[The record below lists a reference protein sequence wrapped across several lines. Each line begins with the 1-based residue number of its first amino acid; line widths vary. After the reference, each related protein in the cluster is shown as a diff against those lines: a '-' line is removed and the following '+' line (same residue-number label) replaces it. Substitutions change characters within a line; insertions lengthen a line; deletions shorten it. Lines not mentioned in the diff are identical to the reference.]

1 MKKVIY
7 LDNNATTQTAPEVVA
22 EMLPYFSEK
31 YGNPSSMYAFGGES
45 QHAIAE
51 ARKKI
56 ANLIGAEY
64 ADEIII
70 TASGSEAD
78 NTAIMSAVNS
88 FPNKKHIITSAV
100 EHPAVLEVFKHLQS
114 KGWRVDYIA
123 VDKFGVFDMEMYR
136 SVITKNTALVSVMW
150 ANSETGTIFPIKEIA
165 DIAKQNGAL
174 FHTDAVQA
182 VGKIPVN
189 VADSGI
195 DMMSFSGHKIH
206 GPKGI
211 GALYVKRGTRFLP
224 FVLGGHQEK
233 GKRAGTENVPSIVG
247 FGKAAEMAE
256 KRVKD
261 TSKIEAL
268 RDKLERALVEKIP
281 DAKVNGDQRNRLP
294 NTSNISFGYV
304 EGESILLHLDE
315 YGICASSGSACT
327 SGSLEPSHVLR
338 AMCVDFN
345 FAHGSV
351 RFSLSDKTTEAEI
364 DFVIEKLPPIIEKLR
379 KISPFGRK

>member
-1 MKKVIY
+1 MKIIY

-31 YGNPSSMYAFGGES
+31 YGNPSSMHTFGGENKR
-45 QHAIAE
+45 AIEA

-56 ANLIGAEY
+56 ANLVGAEY
-64 ADEIII
+64 ADEIIF
-70 TASGSEAD
+70 TGSGSEAD

-100 EHPAVLEVFKHLQS
+100 EHPAVLEVFKNLQS
-114 KGWRVDYIA
+114 KGLRVDFIG
-123 VDKFGVFDMEMYR
+123 VDKFGVFDMDKYK
-136 SVITKNTALVSVMW
+136 SVISKSTALVSVMW
-150 ANSETGTIFPIKEIA
+150 ANSETGTIFPIREIA
-165 DIAKQNGAL
+165 ELAKQNGAL

-195 DMMSFSGHKIH
+195 DMMSFSAHKFH

-211 GALYVKRGTRFLP
+211 GGLYVRRGTRFLP

-233 GKRAGTENVPSIVG
+233 ARRAGTENVPSIVG
-247 FGKAAEMAE
+247 FGKAAEMAAL
-256 KRVKD
+256 RVKD
-261 TSKIEAL
+261 TSGIEKL
-268 RDKLERALVEKIP
+268 RDKLEKVLLEKIP

-304 EGESILLHLDE
+304 EGESILLHLDDF
-315 YGICASSGSACT
+315 GICASSGSACT

-338 AMCVDFN
+338 AMCVGSDFVS
-345 FAHGSV
+345 GSI
-351 RFSLSDKTTEAEI
+351 RFSLSDKTTEDEI
-364 DFVIEKLPPIIEKLR
+364 DLVIEKLPGIIEKLR